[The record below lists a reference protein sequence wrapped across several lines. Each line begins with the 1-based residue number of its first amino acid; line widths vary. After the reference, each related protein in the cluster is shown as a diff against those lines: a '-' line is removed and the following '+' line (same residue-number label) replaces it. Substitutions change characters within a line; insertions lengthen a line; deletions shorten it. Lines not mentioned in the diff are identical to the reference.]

1 MTTHPVAARHAHTS
15 QRRARVAAVQVLYE
29 LDGARHDAARAL
41 GNRLA
46 DDTMPDTSEEY
57 ASELVHGILA
67 SRAEID
73 ETIAAHAPAWPVEQL
88 APVDRNI
95 LRVAVYEMTV
105 ADNTPPKVAIN
116 EAVEMGKTFGG
127 DNSSRFINGVLGSV
141 IEHTG
146 PHKGRVVEMEE

>member
-1 MTTHPVAARHAHTS
+1 M
-15 QRRARVAAVQVLYE
+15 LYE

-46 DDTMPDTSEEY
+46 DDTMPEGSESY
-57 ASELVHGILA
+57 ATELVHGVLA
-67 SRAEID
+67 RRAEID

-88 APVDRNI
+88 PPVDRNI

-105 ADNTPPKVAIN
+105 ADKTPPKVAIN

-127 DNSSRFINGVLGSV
+127 DNSPRFINGVLGSV
-141 IEHTG
+141 LQHTG
-146 PHKGRVVEMEE
+146 PAQGRVAEMEE

>member
-1 MTTHPVAARHAHTS
+1 M
-15 QRRARVAAVQVLYE
+15 LYE

-46 DDTMPDTSEEY
+46 DDTMPDTSEAY
-57 ASELVHGILA
+57 ASELVHGVLA

-127 DNSSRFINGVLGSV
+127 DNSPRFINGVLGSV

-146 PHKGRVVEMEE
+146 PHKGPVVEMEE

>member
-1 MTTHPVAARHAHTS
+1 M
-15 QRRARVAAVQVLYE
+15 LYE

-46 DDTMPDTSEEY
+46 DDTMPETSEDY
-57 ASELVHGILA
+57 ATELVHGVLA
-67 SRAEID
+67 NRAEID

-95 LRVAVYEMTV
+95 LRVAVYEMAV
-105 ADNTPPKVAIN
+105 ADRTPPKVAIN

-127 DNSSRFINGVLGSV
+127 DNSPRFINGVLGSV
-141 IEHTG
+141 LEHTG
-146 PHKGRVVEMEE
+146 PEQGSLR

>member
-1 MTTHPVAARHAHTS
+1 MTTPPVAARHAHTS

-46 DDTMPDTSEEY
+46 DDTMPDTSEAY
-57 ASELVHGILA
+57 ASELVHGVLA

-105 ADNTPPKVAIN
+105 ANNTPPKVAIN

-127 DNSSRFINGVLGSV
+127 DNSPRFINGVLGSV

-146 PHKGRVVEMEE
+146 PHKGPVVEMEE

>member
-1 MTTHPVAARHAHTS
+1 LTTPPVAARHAHTS

-46 DDTMPDTSEEY
+46 DDTMPDTSEAY
-57 ASELVHGILA
+57 ASELVHGVLA

-127 DNSSRFINGVLGSV
+127 DNSPRFINGVLGSV

-146 PHKGRVVEMEE
+146 PHKGPVVEMEE

>member
-1 MTTHPVAARHAHTS
+1 LTTPPVAARHAHTS

-46 DDTMPDTSEEY
+46 DDTMPDTSEAY
-57 ASELVHGILA
+57 ASELVHGVLA

-127 DNSSRFINGVLGSV
+127 DNSPRFINGVLGSV

-146 PHKGRVVEMEE
+146 PYKGPVVEMEE

>member
-1 MTTHPVAARHAHTS
+1 LITPPVAARHAHTS

-29 LDGARHDAARAL
+29 LDGARHDASRAL

-46 DDTMPDTSEEY
+46 DDTVPHTSEAY
-57 ASELVHGILA
+57 ARELVHGVLA
-67 SRAEID
+67 SRPEID
-73 ETIAAHAPAWPVEQL
+73 ETIAAHAPTWPVEQL

-105 ADNTPPKVAIN
+105 ADKTPPRVAIN

-141 IEHTG
+141 IKHTD